1 MKAEEV
7 GALSGKLSRFIG
19 QFGRFFA
26 TWKGREHFRVY
37 IEGQLGPLERKSI
50 EPIADAA
57 GVPSRL
63 LQGFLSV
70 LTWDEGAIRDKV
82 QEIVKR
88 RYAGK
93 EGVLIIDETSVAKKG
108 TETACVQRQYCGA
121 TGKVDNCV
129 VMVDTAFASGGFH
142 TLIDADLYLPKSWD
156 EDVQKRKKAGIP
168 RGVVYR
174 PMHAIALEQ
183 VERAL
188 ANGVPAQ
195 WVTADERYAEVP
207 AFIAA
212 LEERGLGYV
221 VEVPT
226 KMTGWTKAPDVWDSK
241 ESAGDEGKGLHSG
254 AFPRIPPS
262 APPAQSVA
270 DIAKTSAFTKQT
282 WTPYQV
288 KETLKGPEVWEVRT
302 HPFFHHRD
310 GLPSRELTLIVARHV
325 LEGTTKYFLAYGPA
339 GTPIET
345 FLRIA
350 FTRRRVERCFEDSK
364 GEIGMDHFE
373 VRGWRSIHR
382 HLILSMVSH
391 LFLAEQKERL
401 RGGKSESDG
410 LPAPDGHAMRA

>member
-1 MKAEEV
+1 MKTEEV

-88 RYAGK
+88 KYAGK

-142 TLIDADLYLPKSWD
+142 TLIDANLYLPKSWD
-156 EDVQKRKKAGIP
+156 EDAQKREKAGIP
-168 RGVVYR
+168 SGVVYR
-174 PMHAIALEQ
+174 PMHEIAVEQ
-183 VERAL
+183 VDRAL

-226 KMTGWTKAPDVWDSK
+226 KMTGWTRLPEIWETREA
-241 ESAGDEGKGLHSG
+241 AGEAGAGLR
-254 AFPRIPPS
+254 AFPRMATS
-262 APPAQSVA
+262 APDAQTVV
-270 DIAKTSAFTKQT
+270 DLAKSSAFTKQA
-282 WTPYQV
+282 WTPYHV
-288 KETLKGPEVWEVRT
+288 KETLKGPEVWEVRA

-310 GLPSRELTLIVARHV
+310 GMPSRELTLIVARHV
-325 LEGTTKYFLAYGPA
+325 LDNTTKYFLGHGPA
-339 GTPIET
+339 STPIET

-350 FTRRRVERCFEDSK
+350 FNRWRVERCFEDSK

-401 RGGKSESDG
+401 RGEKPESDG

>member
-7 GALSGKLSRFIG
+7 GALGGKLSRFLG
-19 QFGRFFA
+19 PFERFFA
-26 TWKGREHFRVY
+26 TWKGRQHFRVY

-70 LTWDEGAIRDKV
+70 LTWDEAAIRNKV
-82 QEIVKR
+82 QEIMKR
-88 RYAGK
+88 KHSGD
-93 EGVLIIDETSVAKKG
+93 EGVLIIDETSFAKKG

-129 VMVDTAFASGGFH
+129 VSVHSVFASGGFH
-142 TLIDADLYLPKSWD
+142 TPIDADLYLPKSWD
-156 EDVQKRKKAGIP
+156 EDAEKRKKAGIP
-168 RGVVYR
+168 RDVVYR
-174 PMHAIALEQ
+174 PMHEIAVEQ
-183 VERAL
+183 VDRAL
-188 ANGVPAQ
+188 ANGVPAK

-212 LEERGLGYV
+212 LEDRGLSYV

-226 KMTGWTKAPDVWDSK
+226 KMTGWTKSPQVWDSK
-241 ESAGDEGKGLHSG
+241 ESAGDAAKGLHSG
-254 AFPRIPPS
+254 AFPRIDPS
-262 APPAQSVA
+262 SPDAQTVVDLATS
-270 DIAKTSAFTKQT
+270 SAFTKQA
-282 WTPYQV
+282 WTPYHV
-288 KETLKGPEVWEVRT
+288 KETLKGPEVWEVRS

-310 GLPSRELTLIVARHV
+310 GMPSRELTLIVARNV
-325 LEGTTKYFLAYGPA
+325 LDNTTKYFLGHGPA
-339 GTPIET
+339 GTPIAT

-350 FTRRRVERCFEDSK
+350 FTRWRVERCFEDSK

-382 HLILSMVSH
+382 HLVLSMVSH

-401 RGGKSESDG
+401 RGEKSESDG
-410 LPAPDGHAMRA
+410 LPTPDGHAMRA

>member
-1 MKAEEV
+1 MKTEEV
-7 GALSGKLSRFIG
+7 AALGGKLSRFVG

-37 IEGQLGPLERKSI
+37 VEGQLGPLERKSI

-70 LTWDEGAIRDKV
+70 LTWDEAAIRDKI

-88 RYAGK
+88 KYAAE
-93 EGVLIIDETSVAKKG
+93 EGVLIIDESSYAKKG

-129 VMVDTAFASGGFH
+129 VSVHTAFASGGFH
-142 TLIDADLYLPKSWD
+142 TLIDVDLYLPKSWD
-156 EDVQKRKKAGIP
+156 EDAKKLKKAGIP
-168 RGVVYR
+168 RDVVYR
-174 PMHAIALEQ
+174 PMHEIALEQ
-183 VERAL
+183 VDRAL
-188 ANGVPAQ
+188 ANSVPAK

-212 LEERGLGYV
+212 LEDRGLGYV

-226 KMTGWTKAPDVWDSK
+226 KMTGWTLRPEVW
-241 ESAGDEGKGLHSG
+241 ETREAAGEAGAGLR
-254 AFPRIPPS
+254 AFPRVATS
-262 APPAQSVA
+262 APDPKTVV
-270 DIAKTSAFTKQT
+270 DLAKSSAFTKQA
-282 WTPYQV
+282 WTPYHV
-288 KETLKGPEVWEVRT
+288 KETLKGPEVWEVRS

-310 GLPSRELTLIVARHV
+310 GMPSRELTLIVAHHV
-325 LEGTTKYFLAYGPA
+325 LDNTTKYFLGHGPA

-345 FLRIA
+345 FLRVA
-350 FTRRRVERCFEDSK
+350 FCRWRVERCFEDSK

-373 VRGWRSIHR
+373 VRGWRSIRR
-382 HLILSMVSH
+382 HLVLSMVSH

-401 RGGKSESDG
+401 RGEKSEGNG
-410 LPAPDGHAMRA
+410 LSAPDGHAMRA